1 MESKRP
7 GAIVGQ
13 SQTDKDMG
21 DDMGLLDV
29 LNGMENGPRGQR
41 TPGSGGGACD
51 LDRRFQNAGRQET
64 TDEKTVDGFLQ
75 TGG

>member
-1 MESKRP
+1 
-7 GAIVGQ
+7 
-13 SQTDKDMG
+13 
-21 DDMGLLDV
+21 MGLLDV

-51 LDRRFQNAGRQET
+51 LDRRFDRRFQNAGRQET
-64 TDEKTVDGFLQ
+64 TDEKTADGFLQ

>member
-1 MESKRP
+1 
-7 GAIVGQ
+7 
-13 SQTDKDMG
+13 
-21 DDMGLLDV
+21 MGLLDV

-64 TDEKTVDGFLQ
+64 TDEKTADGFLQ